1 MTATGFPDLLTTLPH
16 PVGAEGSKEAALK
29 AYLASGD
36 AYMARGEFHLAVVE
50 YGRSLNCVEVP
61 EPGGESNPD
70 AGRRP
75 YLSVGDRNPEAAER
89 RYEAA
94 NALHWFFKSGG
105 DPDRPDL
112 GMPDWVREV
121 VRRTRL
127 PSGYLVTAGGEHVLA
142 TFPAT
147 EEGRRHAAAFADR
160 LAHDPDLRFWYDE
173 NYLAESDEFDAVV
186 YRYDGTRAEEVHRAA
201 ALDEEGKPL
210 GETLAS

>member
-1 MTATGFPDLLTTLPH
+1 MTATRIPDLLTTLPH
-16 PVGAEGSKEAALK
+16 PAGTNGSKEAALK

-36 AYMARGEFHLAVVE
+36 AYTATGQFHLAVVE

-61 EPGGESNPD
+61 EPSGESNPD
-70 AGRRP
+70 GGRRP
-75 YLSVGDRNPEAAER
+75 YLSVSDRNPEAAER

-112 GMPDWVREV
+112 EMTDQVRDV

-127 PSGYLVTAGGEHVLA
+127 PGGYLVTAGGEHVLA
-142 TFPAT
+142 TFPTT
-147 EEGRRHAAAFADR
+147 EEGRQHATALADR
-160 LAHDPDLRFWYDE
+160 LARDPDLRFWYDA

-186 YRYDGTRAEEVHRAA
+186 YRYDGTRAEEVHRDA